1 MKCKVHIILDNKGST
16 LLEALIAL
24 SLLVSVGV
32 LAFSIL
38 TKTLNG
44 NTPAKRISALALA
57 QREMEYSLYY
67 QDFTNNIERD
77 SKWRIVKIVM
87 NRGEKRIITVSVYY
101 GNSITPCTTLHS
113 VGLSVRNRE

>member
-1 MKCKVHIILDNKGST
+1 MKYKVQIILNNNGST

-24 SLLVSVGV
+24 SLLVSIGV

-38 TKTLNG
+38 AKSLNS

-67 QDFTNNIERD
+67 QDFNNSIDRE
-77 SKWRIVKIVM
+77 SKWRIVKSVAS
-87 NRGEKRIITVSVYY
+87 RGEQRVITVSIYY
-101 GNSITPCTTLHS
+101 GNDITPCTTLYS
-113 VGLSVRNRE
+113 VGLSARNLE